1 MSKLFIG
8 GLAWHTDDGAL
19 RAKFEEFGQV
29 EEAIV
34 VKDRDTGRSRGFGF
48 VRFSQEQQ
56 ADEAAAQ
63 MNNIDAVLEAEA
75 EAVGSADVAAVTPVE
90 VDVVDMGEEDIAEGT
105 IMHAL
110 ISKVAEEVMTVKEEA
125 AVAMTASVEEEEEE
139 EVEVVEVVV
148 IKAVVDSPTTEEET
162 DTSKAVAEA
171 AIDRWTTN
179 LPHCATYED
188 DVNDRHDI
196 WQWPMRRQ
204 YHQVNQ
210 PTV

>member
-8 GLAWHTDDGAL
+8 GLAWHTDDSAL

-63 MNNIDAVLEAEA
+63 MNNIEPPSAVLEAE
-75 EAVGSADVAAVTPVE
+75 EAAADSAAVAAVILVE
-90 VDVVDMGEEDIAEGT
+90 VAAEDMAEEDIVVEEIAMVEGVTIVREAVVVDM
-105 IMHAL
+105 
-110 ISKVAEEVMTVKEEA
+110 
-125 AVAMTASVEEEEEE
+125 TASA
-139 EVEVVEVVV
+139 EVEVVVVV
-148 IKAVVDSPTTEEET
+148 ATKAAEANRTMVEATNKV
-162 DTSKAVAEA
+162 VAEA
-171 AIDRWTTN
+171 AIDRSTTTP
-179 LPHCATYED
+179 PHCATYNN

-196 WQWPMRRQ
+196 
-204 YHQVNQ
+204 
-210 PTV
+210 